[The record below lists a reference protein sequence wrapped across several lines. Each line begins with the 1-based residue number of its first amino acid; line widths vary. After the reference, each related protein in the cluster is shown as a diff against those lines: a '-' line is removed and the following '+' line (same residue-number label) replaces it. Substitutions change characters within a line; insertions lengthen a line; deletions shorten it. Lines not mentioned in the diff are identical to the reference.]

1 MQEEC
6 ASPVWKHGTQLPVIA
21 VLARVDSLQVNMEGY
36 GWRPELLLACGCHD
50 TRHHKPVDVKLACW
64 LGMVLLQASLSGVCS
79 SLILLPPQLLKQTR
93 KGTSTYAVLNR
104 LTLVGLC
111 RSSCI
116 VLPRADMPCCR
127 QECCPPVLQLEQTVG
142 CSASCTDLAL
152 VRLAEHASCVRRA
165 VDIGSAGVHC

>member
-1 MQEEC
+1 MQEC

-79 SLILLPPQLLKQTR
+79 SLILLPPAVAEADAQGHKHICGAQQAHPCGAVQELLH
-93 KGTSTYAVLNR
+93 
-104 LTLVGLC
+104 C
-111 RSSCI
+111 
-116 VLPRADMPCCR
+116 
-127 QECCPPVLQLEQTVG
+127 
-142 CSASCTDLAL
+142 LAQ
-152 VRLAEHASCVRRA
+152 S
-165 VDIGSAGVHC
+165 